1 MEKQDR
7 SESKLR
13 RALLGAGLVIALAF
27 TSLAP
32 VEAAADGKPLEV
44 AYYYRVRWGFQQE
57 FERLFFKNHYPVLK
71 EQMGEGG
78 RIKAVNVYRPTF
90 HGEGRADWTF
100 LVVIQFSAWS
110 VLGQPSP
117 DEEIAK
123 RLYPDQET
131 FKREEQRRFEILDA
145 HWDVPLTGVEP
156 PR

>member
-1 MEKQDR
+1 MKR
-7 SESKLR
+7 TLALAAFLLAPAVA
-13 RALLGAGLVIALAF
+13 ALLAVPAF
-27 TSLAP
+27 AEEKP
-32 VEAAADGKPLEV
+32 VTV

-71 EQMGEGG
+71 DQMSDGG
-78 RIKAVNVYRPTF
+78 RIKAVSVYRPTF

-100 LVVIQFSAWS
+100 LVVIQFSDWS

-131 FKREEQRRFEILDA
+131 FKKEEQRRFEILDA

>member
-1 MEKQDR
+1 MKR
-7 SESKLR
+7 TLAFA
-13 RALLGAGLVIALAF
+13 ALL
-27 TSLAP
+27 LAP
-32 VEAAADGKPLEV
+32 TLAATAVTAATAVAEDKPV
-44 AYYYRVRWGFQQE
+44 TVGYYYRVRWGFQQE

-71 EQMGEGG
+71 DQMGEGG
-78 RIKAVNVYRPTF
+78 RIKAVSVYRPTF

-100 LVVIQFSAWS
+100 LVVIQFSGWS

>member
-1 MEKQDR
+1 MKR
-7 SESKLR
+7 VL
-13 RALLGAGLVIALAF
+13 ALVVLAVLV
-27 TSLAP
+27 LAP
-32 VEAAADGKPLEV
+32 PPARGEEKPVTV

-71 EQMGEGG
+71 EQIGEGG
-78 RIKAVNVYRPTF
+78 RIKAVSVYRPTF

-100 LVVIQFSAWS
+100 LVVIQFSGWG

-131 FKREEQRRFEILDA
+131 FKREEQRRFEVLDA
-145 HWDVPLTGVEP
+145 HWDVPLSEVEP

>member
-1 MEKQDR
+1 MKR
-7 SESKLR
+7 TLALA
-13 RALLGAGLVIALAF
+13 ALL
-27 TSLAP
+27 LAP
-32 VEAAADGKPLEV
+32 TLAATAVTAATAVAEDKPV
-44 AYYYRVRWGFQQE
+44 TVGYYYRVRWGFQQE

-78 RIKAVNVYRPTF
+78 RIKAVSVYRPTF

-100 LVVIQFSAWS
+100 LVVIQFSGWS

-145 HWDVPLTGVEP
+145 HWDVPLTAVEP

>member
-1 MEKQDR
+1 MKR
-7 SESKLR
+7 TL
-13 RALLGAGLVIALAF
+13 ALAVIALAA
-27 TSLAP
+27 LGAAP
-32 VEAAADGKPLEV
+32 AVAAEKPVTV

-78 RIKAVNVYRPTF
+78 RIKAVKVYRPTF

-100 LVVIQFSAWS
+100 LVVIAFSDWG
-110 VLGQPSP
+110 VLGGPSP

-131 FKREEQRRFEILDA
+131 FRKEEQRRFEILDA
-145 HWDVPLTGVEP
+145 HWDVPLSEAEP